1 MTDDPMPCQKCGQ
14 AHARCTGHRRD
25 GQPCTQWRMTGQT
38 VCKQHGGMSPAARE
52 KGQVRVVE
60 QRLRALLKDMGTEPV
75 TQPALELARLAG
87 EAVGWKDFL
96 LTKVDELST
105 LTTTNVAMGEQA
117 KAVVTLLTAA
127 RKDTAKVLTDMT
139 RLNLDATALGYEMSR
154 ASREQAESLNR
165 ILVGLQLTEE
175 QQARLPEL
183 FRKEGLTP

>member
-1 MTDDPMPCQKCGQ
+1 MTVAPIETCTATARTGNRCQKRPEPGQ
-14 AHARCTGHRRD
+14 RVC
-25 GQPCTQWRMTGQT
+25 RM
-38 VCKQHGGMSPAARE
+38 HGGASPTAKAKAQERI
-52 KGQVRVVE
+52 VE
-60 QRLRALLKDMGTEPV
+60 QQLRGILKGMGTESV

-127 RKDTAKVLTDMT
+127 MKDTAKVLTDMA